1 MGYCDQRIGS
11 VIGCV
16 IPSACVCVQ
25 DAQNNPP
32 GRRVVK
38 SDLRS
43 SIVLVAVYWRLP
55 EATGDGPKGKWYQAS
70 VKSRNSRNGTL
81 QIAYLEDGSQDD
93 VDIEKEHVVWME
105 NPVLNIEEP
114 GAPKRSYVRRP
125 TPKCPCGK

>member
-1 MGYCDQRIGS
+1 MFGFVTGGGRR
-11 VIGCV
+11 
-16 IPSACVCVQ
+16 VCVQ
-25 DAQNNPP
+25 DNVVSNPP

-55 EATGDGPKGKWYQAS
+55 EPTGDGPKGKWYQAS

-81 QIAYLEDGSQDD
+81 QIAYLEDGIEED
-93 VDIEKEHVVWME
+93 VNVETEDVVLME

-114 GAPKRSYVRRP
+114 VVP
-125 TPKCPCGK
+125 TPKCSHGK

>member
-1 MGYCDQRIGS
+1 MTRESGPLS
-11 VIGCV
+11 VV

-55 EATGDGPKGKWYQAS
+55 EATGDGPKGKWYVAA
-70 VKSRNSRNGTL
+70 VKSRNSRNGTI
-81 QIAYLEDGSQDD
+81 QIAYLEGGSEDD
-93 VDIEKEHVVWME
+93 VDIETEDVVWME
-105 NPVLNIEEP
+105 DPVLNIEEP
-114 GAPKRSYVRRP
+114 DVPTRSYIRRP
-125 TPKCPCGK
+125 TPKCLHGR